1 MTSLR
6 KSASTSEC
14 DARSLGMHYRMD
26 GILDPQPKRGPD
38 VKIIIQSL
46 KLKPVM
52 EHNGDVARAIAC
64 NPTKMFKS
72 SIQHA
77 NDSGS
82 MDTSLE
88 YKSFSVQET
97 KSQTLNRRKLPC
109 VDELREILKENK
121 HFKSNKTE
129 PKCDANET
137 PSKLPFMNRKNLP
150 DTPAE
155 AKSVH
160 AKMVVETPP
169 PPTTIC
175 EKYIDLLPM
184 MDKKMPA
191 SSTPF
196 RPPKLGDEMNNN
208 CATELNLM
216 TPSADVQFIDADI
229 DLPYGGDFNK
239 TLVKCF
245 SLTRASCRRMAS
257 FRKSARKQDC
267 KSEILTPSSPKFERR
282 TLFTSSFNANTNRSS
297 IVSTAE
303 TSPLHRQKNVKL
315 KNSKILNFFRS
326 SKVNVRDAD
335 ADNDRAPMRLESDL
349 AQTCNNLSRLLEK
362 SNEKFDELGCTPLL
376 TADNIHLHSNT
387 YESNSDDCD
396 KTISWDDKF
405 EFSYLCE
412 PSSSD
417 IDDEH
422 EQDEHGLQYFPSTDC
437 RKRLPFIPFVKVSPP
452 SIELS
457 DTDQLRSNR
466 HSNGCNINSSP
477 FRRSASDPALI
488 RLATAYNRRCV
499 DLNSAFDTNMVS
511 CDRHSCAAANTV
523 SAFTKRNCIVSWVPP
538 IKFIWVCGCKHSIQN
553 YSWSFQFP
561 SAGFILFCF
570 SKILPKHESLFLDR
584 LKFKWIKFIE

>member
-26 GILDPQPKRGPD
+26 GALDPQPKRGPD

-52 EHNGDVARAIAC
+52 EHNNADATTTARAIAC

-88 YKSFSVQET
+88 NKSFSMAEN
-97 KSQTLNRRKLPC
+97 KSQTLQRRKLPC

-121 HFKSNKTE
+121 NLKSMKME
-129 PKCDANET
+129 SKCDRNET

-150 DTPAE
+150 EISTESNSLFGKTEMKTSTP
-155 AKSVH
+155 
-160 AKMVVETPP
+160 
-169 PPTTIC
+169 TIC
-175 EKYIDLLPM
+175 EKYIDLLPI

-191 SSTPF
+191 SSTPY
-196 RPPKLGDEMNNN
+196 RPPKQDNEMNNN
-208 CATELNLM
+208 CTNELNLM

-229 DLPYGGDFNK
+229 DLPYGNDFNK

-267 KSEILTPSSPKFERR
+267 KSEILPPSSPKFERR
-282 TLFTSSFNANTNRSS
+282 TLFTSSFNANNTNHRSS
-297 IVSTAE
+297 IISTTE
-303 TSPLHRQKNVKL
+303 TSPLHRQKNIKL
-315 KNSKILNFFRS
+315 KNSKIFNFFRS
-326 SKVNVRDAD
+326 SKVNVRNDV
-335 ADNDRAPMRLESDL
+335 DNNDHATATRHESDL
-349 AQTCNNLSRLLEK
+349 TQTCNNLSRLLEK

-376 TADNIHLHSNT
+376 TADNIVLHTNN
-387 YESNSDDCD
+387 YECTSTDDDCD

-405 EFSYLCE
+405 EFSFICE
-412 PSSSD
+412 PSTSD
-417 IDDEH
+417 IDELDDE
-422 EQDEHGLQYFPSTDC
+422 DENALQYFPSTNC
-437 RKRLPFIPFVKVSPP
+437 RKKLPFVPFVKVSPP
-452 SIELS
+452 SNEALN
-457 DTDQLRSNR
+457 DDNDQLKSNQLRR

-477 FRRSASDPALI
+477 FRRSVSDPALI
-488 RLATAYNRRCV
+488 RLATIYNNKCSV
-499 DLNSAFDTNMVS
+499 DSKNAFDTDIIS
-511 CDRHSCAAANTV
+511 CDRHSCAAANIV
-523 SAFTKRNCIVSWVPP
+523 SAFIQTQKIKEIVLCIL
-538 IKFIWVCGCKHSIQN
+538 SIN
-553 YSWSFQFP
+553 
-561 SAGFILFCF
+561 
-570 SKILPKHESLFLDR
+570 
-584 LKFKWIKFIE
+584 